1 VANATTEDL
10 HELSREDLND
20 RALEAGVDNPEDLP
34 NKQAVIDAIN
44 EAEGYEEVP
53 EGEGEVLHT
62 SDPDA
67 RIEGVL
73 VGDVEPDPS
82 TETHASDAAD
92 YAFPPG
98 GDVDVALLSDDPI
111 EGETEAVLAP
121 DSKVILAESDEV
133 PEELWGH
140 PALVISI
147 NDEDP
152 EAIVYEVRTRDEH
165 NSVLFLEKD
174 DFAQTYPGNVGVRG
188 FGA

>member
-1 VANATTEDL
+1 
-10 HELSREDLND
+10 
-20 RALEAGVDNPEDLP
+20 
-34 NKQAVIDAIN
+34 
-44 EAEGYEEVP
+44 
-53 EGEGEVLHT
+53 
-62 SDPDA
+62 
-67 RIEGVL
+67 
-73 VGDVEPDPS
+73 
-82 TETHASDAAD
+82 
-92 YAFPPG
+92 
-98 GDVDVALLSDDPI
+98 VDVALLSDDPI

-165 NSVLFLEKD
+165 NSVLYLEKE